1 MTQVVDRQR
10 WLSGLPSAS
19 QRPWWQRMLRS
30 PLFWITLVLVPF
42 FVYNLVDAFAV
53 AGYRHT
59 VFRNTIPVADVLA
72 GITNP
77 SKNGSEGQSSDTS
90 DDTIAIVDVRN
101 GKEYMGDIPDNSP
114 DSGVI
119 RHGHIPSAINIC
131 WENSVLVNARFRS
144 VSDLKAAFAPALKA
158 EKVFVYCYQGH
169 QAAHAWFVLKYL
181 LGHNNVVNYD
191 GSWAEWGNMIRMP
204 VRKGSDPDNV
214 EMSLSW
220 TGTHML

>member
-1 MTQVVDRQR
+1 M
-10 WLSGLPSAS
+10 SEMGK
-19 QRPWWQRMLRS
+19 
-30 PLFWITLVLVPF
+30 
-42 FVYNLVDAFAV
+42 
-53 AGYRHT
+53 
-59 VFRNTIPVADVLA
+59 NTWE
-72 GITNP
+72 TF
-77 SKNGSEGQSSDTS
+77 
-90 DDTIAIVDVRN
+90 
-101 GKEYMGDIPDNSP
+101 PDNSP

>member
-1 MTQVVDRQR
+1 M
-10 WLSGLPSAS
+10 
-19 QRPWWQRMLRS
+19 
-30 PLFWITLVLVPF
+30 
-42 FVYNLVDAFAV
+42 
-53 AGYRHT
+53 
-59 VFRNTIPVADVLA
+59 
-72 GITNP
+72 
-77 SKNGSEGQSSDTS
+77 
-90 DDTIAIVDVRN
+90 
-101 GKEYMGDIPDNSP
+101 
-114 DSGVI
+114 
-119 RHGHIPSAINIC
+119 
-131 WENSVLVNARFRS
+131 LVNARFRS
-144 VSDLKAAFAPALKA
+144 VSDLKAAFTPALKA